1 MEQGGKLPNLMIDGY
16 NLIHAIPSIASFVPS
31 DLQRARELLLLK
43 LSAYA
48 TRKQV
53 KIIVVFDGKADDF
66 PAQNPQPGLTV
77 IFTRGEKADQKI
89 KELARKISQKK
100 DWLVITSDFDI
111 RYQVESSGLKS
122 RSAKEFATELEACTR
137 PKKAPKKSAPD
148 QPEEKKMTRQ
158 DLDWAYEVFLKNKKD

>member
-1 MEQGGKLPNLMIDGY
+1 MEQGRIPNLLIDGY
-16 NLIHAIPSIASFVPS
+16 NLIHAISSLAYFVPS

-53 KIIVVFDGKADDF
+53 KIIVVFDGKAGDF
-66 PAQNPQPGLTV
+66 PGQNPQPGLIV
-77 IFTRGEKADQKI
+77 VFTRGEKADQKI
-89 KELARKISQKK
+89 KELARQISQKK

-111 RYQVESSGLKS
+111 RYQVETWGLKS
-122 RSAKEFATELEACTR
+122 RSSQDFASELAACTR
-137 PKKAPKKSAPD
+137 PKKALKKSAPA

-158 DLDWAYEVFLKNKKD
+158 DLDWAYEVFLK